1 MNSFLARIKAQRD
14 EGGGRML
21 LGDNTGVGDVVL
33 QPIRLFQRVLQYG
46 FKPDCVVYSHG
57 SLNYGDTLSDFV
69 LVRTS

>member
-1 MNSFLARIKAQRD
+1 
-14 EGGGRML
+14 ML